1 MISRM
6 LCSVAISGA
15 VWSTVSDL
23 VAYDEHLIMLQWHT
37 SAAGILVGLLQA
49 K

>member
-23 VAYDEHLIMLQWHT
+23 VAYDEHLMLQWHT